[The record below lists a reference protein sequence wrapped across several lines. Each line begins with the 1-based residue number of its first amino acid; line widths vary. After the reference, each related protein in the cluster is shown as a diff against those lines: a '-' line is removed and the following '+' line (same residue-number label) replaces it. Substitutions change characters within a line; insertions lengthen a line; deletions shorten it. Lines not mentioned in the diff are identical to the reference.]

1 MNLFLNSA
9 ILIFFYF
16 ILVFIIAIYK
26 KDNSYVDIAWGFGFA
41 LVSIYLLIIE
51 KLSMAEIIPSL
62 LIIIWGFR
70 LTIHIAERK
79 IGKPEDFR
87 YAKWRDEWQFFYIR
101 SFFQIFLFQALLMY
115 IIIFPLI
122 KIYSQDNLKMGPV
135 YYLGIIVWIIGF
147 LFEVIGDWQLRKF
160 KQKKIN
166 KGHIIQ
172 SGLWKYTRHP
182 NYFGESTVW
191 WGIFLIAT
199 GAGTS
204 FLVIISPLLITYLL
218 LFVSGVPLLE
228 KHYEDNSEY
237 QEYAKKTNKF
247 LPWFPKK

>member
-16 ILVFIIAIYK
+16 IIVFIIAVYK

-41 LVSIYLLIIE
+41 LVAVYLLIIE
-51 KLSMAEIIPSL
+51 KFSVAEIIPSL
-62 LIIIWGFR
+62 LIIIWGLR
-70 LTIHIAERK
+70 LSIHITERK

-122 KIYSQDNLKMGPV
+122 KIYSQNKLKIGPV

-160 KQKKIN
+160 KQKIKN

-204 FLVIISPLLITYLL
+204 LLVIISPLLITYLL

-237 QEYAKKTNKF
+237 QEYAKRTNKF
-247 LPWFPKK
+247 FPWFLKK